1 MEKNRISFGE
11 FVKKYGDY
19 IDGMCPGT
27 IVCLTSYAVEA
38 FVGDEE
44 KIREFDELCGELD
57 DRNVMATM
65 FDNDTD
71 NVQVDAEESTIS
83 IIFEADTPVQEVYEA
98 VMDEI
103 RNILK

>member
-1 MEKNRISFGE
+1 MKKNRISIGE

-27 IVCLTSYAVEA
+27 IVCLTSYTGEA

-44 KIREFDELCGELD
+44 KGREFKELCGELD
-57 DRNVMATM
+57 DSNVMATM
-65 FDNDTD
+65 FDDDTEY
-71 NVQVDAEESTIS
+71 VQVDAEESTIC
-83 IIFEADTPVQEVYEA
+83 IRFEVSTPVQEVYEA
-98 VMDEI
+98 VMEEI